1 MNNDRA
7 SGIERADIGSA
18 GAMDR
23 LSVIFELQRSLDNDI
38 ASRRGLDFTPEQWIQ
53 KDVLAMVSELAELL
67 DEVNFKWWKN
77 PKPIDSESLQ
87 GELVDIL
94 HFFVSMC
101 IRAGMDA
108 DKLYRGYIEKN
119 KENFDRQ
126 YGRSAKKGYDVNE
139 LNKTEDQH

>member
-1 MNNDRA
+1 MNEIKKDKL
-7 SGIERADIGSA
+7 E
-18 GAMDR
+18 
-23 LSVIFELQRSLDNDI
+23 VIFELQKALDTDI
-38 ASRRGLDFTPEQWIQ
+38 QQRRGLDFPMEQWIQ
-53 KDVLAMVSELAELL
+53 KDVLAMISELAELL

-77 PKPIDSESLQ
+77 PKAINEDDLH

-108 DKLYRGYIEKN
+108 DKLYAGYIAKN

-126 YGRSAKKGYDVNE
+126 YGKSQKKGYDVNE
-139 LNKTEDQH
+139 A